1 MTRSTF
7 STTTMASSTS
17 NPIASTI
24 PNIVNVLMVKP
35 TADKIANVPRITTGT
50 AIVGMIVARKFC
62 KNRYMTRKTRM
73 IASTSVLKTS

>member
-1 MTRSTF
+1 
-7 STTTMASSTS
+7 MASSTS

-50 AIVGMIVARKFC
+50 AIVGMIVAPEILQKQ
-62 KNRYMTRKTRM
+62 
-73 IASTSVLKTS
+73 IHDQED